1 MALSKYLVNF
11 NNNLSKQLHK
21 MNVPINGQLCD
32 EYIDKCAF
40 YWWKA
45 TTKQGLLSFYK
56 WHDKMKLFTDNC
68 KGQYELLL

>member
-21 MNVPINGQLCD
+21 MSVPINGQLCD

-40 YWWKA
+40 YWWKQQQN
-45 TTKQGLLSFYK
+45 KDCF
-56 WHDKMKLFTDNC
+56 LFIN
-68 KGQYELLL
+68 GMIR